1 MQLFHLYKFQFYDKV
16 SKLADCDAIGQKLK
30 IGLDFFFLF
39 LAAPPRAEMQ
49 TFAASEA
56 GLEIGFSTPSMKSH
70 FVWLF
75 SLSSYEPFLI
85 SIFSALWWPIS
96 EAGVKINRCAPLA

>member
-1 MQLFHLYKFQFYDKV
+1 MQLVHLYKLLFHDKV

-30 IGLDFFFLF
+30 VGLDFFFLF

-56 GLEIGFSTPSMKSH
+56 GLEIAFSTLSMKLH
-70 FVWLF
+70 FV
-75 SLSSYEPFLI
+75 
-85 SIFSALWWPIS
+85 
-96 EAGVKINRCAPLA
+96 